1 MAEFRVTSRELRSKA
16 SELRQLNSQF
26 KKAVE
31 EMTETEQQLVGMW
44 DGDAKDAFHTAYH
57 NDKSQMDT
65 FYQTIDRHS
74 QALENNAS
82 KYETAEQKNLNTA
95 STRSYK

>member
-31 EMTETEQQLVGMW
+31 EMTATEQQLVGMW
-44 DGDAKDAFHTAYH
+44 DGDAKDAFHNAYN

-65 FYQTIDRHS
+65 FYQTIERYC